1 MGAKVA
7 KINDKNNKDCDTY
20 VGKKSIDMIVPNKI
34 DLEKS
39 GEGKKSKPAQIPIK
53 IEINAVLTEKDLL

>member
-7 KINDKNNKDCDTY
+7 KINDKNNLDSEIY
-20 VGKKSIDMIVPNKI
+20 AGKKSIDIIVPIKI

-39 GEGKKSKPAQIPIK
+39 GDGKKSKPEQIPIR
-53 IEINAVLTEKDLL
+53 IEINAVLTEKYLL

>member
-7 KINDKNNKDCDTY
+7 KINDKNNKDCDIY
-20 VGKKSIDMIVPNKI
+20 AGKKSIDIIVPIKI

-39 GEGKKSKPAQIPIK
+39 GDGKKSKPEQIPIR
-53 IEINAVLTEKDLL
+53 IEINAVLTEKYLL

>member
-1 MGAKVA
+1 
-7 KINDKNNKDCDTY
+7 
-20 VGKKSIDMIVPNKI
+20 MIVPIKI

-53 IEINAVLTEKDLL
+53 MEINAVLTEKDLL

>member
-20 VGKKSIDMIVPNKI
+20 AGKKSIDIIVPIKI

-39 GEGKKSKPAQIPIK
+39 GDGKKSKPEQIPIR
-53 IEINAVLTEKDLL
+53 I

>member
-20 VGKKSIDMIVPNKI
+20 AGKKSIDIIVPIKI

-39 GEGKKSKPAQIPIK
+39 GDGKKSKPEQIPIR